1 MQSQFRGITAM
12 SLTTPSPPVEWT
24 AADLANRFGPIPLR
38 RIRFEPPPGTAT
50 EADVVEIHAR
60 EKRLYELVDGTLVEK
75 TVGAYESH
83 LAVTL
88 IVLLGGY
95 VRNGGLGMVLGAD
108 GMYRLSPGLIRI
120 PDVSYVG
127 IDRLPGRQIPRDAVA
142 RLAPDLAI
150 EIISRGNT
158 REEMEQKLTDYFAA
172 GVRQVWYIY
181 HAPRREAHVYRARE
195 LHDVIAEDGELD
207 GGEIIPGFRLPLS
220 HLFAEPGA
228 S

>member
-1 MQSQFRGITAM
+1 MQPQFRGITAM

-50 EADVVEIHAR
+50 EADVVEIHDR

-95 VRNGGLGMVLGAD
+95 VRNGGFGMVLGAD
-108 GMYRLSPGLIRI
+108 GMYRL
-120 PDVSYVG
+120 
-127 IDRLPGRQIPRDAVA
+127 
-142 RLAPDLAI
+142 
-150 EIISRGNT
+150 
-158 REEMEQKLTDYFAA
+158 
-172 GVRQVWYIY
+172 
-181 HAPRREAHVYRARE
+181 
-195 LHDVIAEDGELD
+195 
-207 GGEIIPGFRLPLS
+207 
-220 HLFAEPGA
+220 
-228 S
+228 